1 MMRLSELEPMIIPT
15 NGFFDFNIFSSFL
28 VFLNNFNRKISP
40 NYYVLQKLFD
50 VMSKVLG
57 IIGGGQLGMML
68 TEAAQNMKEEISKI
82 IVLDPTENCPA
93 SKVGAEQIIA
103 DFKDKN
109 AIKKLSEV
117 SDIITYEIESGDSD
131 TLKKLE
137 EYTEI
142 SPSPNTLKI
151 IQDKLLQKQ
160 FLQKNSIPVAEF
172 AIIENKEELDQMI
185 DKMGLPLLLKMR
197 KDAYD
202 GRGNYKINSKSD
214 IDDALDLFSGKSL
227 MVEKFIKFKKE
238 VSVIAARN
246 TKGEIVTYPVVE
258 NIHENNILKMTIAP
272 GRVSENVKKQAEQ
285 IAEKTMKVLQGAG
298 VFGIEMFVTSDDKI
312 LINEIAPRVHNSGH
326 HTLQSSDTSQ
336 FEQHLRAILGMNL
349 GDVSIKS
356 PTIMYNILGPATFQG
371 EYNVLCPKKNNIFL
385 KMYGK
390 LESKPQRKIG
400 HINIVDKDN
409 SGMNELLTQVEDL
422 KKNLVIEPKQ
432 TQY

>member
-1 MMRLSELEPMIIPT
+1 
-15 NGFFDFNIFSSFL
+15 
-28 VFLNNFNRKISP
+28 
-40 NYYVLQKLFD
+40 
-50 VMSKVLG
+50 MSKVLG

-68 TEAAQNMKEEISKI
+68 TEAAHNMKEEISKI

-103 DFKDKN
+103 DFKDED
-109 AIKKLSEV
+109 AIKKLSEL

-137 EYTEI
+137 AYTEI
-142 SPSPNTLKI
+142 NPSPDTLKI

-160 FLQKNSIPVAEF
+160 FLQNNGIPVAEF

-227 MVEKFIKFKKE
+227 MVEKFIKFEKE

-246 TKGEIVTYPVVE
+246 TKGEIATYPVVE

-272 GRVSENVKKQAEQ
+272 GRVSENVKKQAER
-285 IAEKTMKVLQGAG
+285 IAEKTMEVLHGAG
-298 VFGIEMFVTSDDKI
+298 VFGIEMFVTSDDEI

-336 FEQHLRAILGMNL
+336 FEQHLRAILGMSL
-349 GDVSIKS
+349 GEVLIKS

-400 HINIVDKDN
+400 HINIVDNDN
-409 SGMNELLTQVEDL
+409 SVMNELLTQVEDL

-432 TQY
+432 T